1 MSEQI
6 REQVSAFLDGEL
18 PDTETELLLKRLT
31 RDGELRESFG
41 RFALIGEALRG
52 SGSQILTRGFA
63 SRVNLAIDGDPVHV
77 PAHVAPPRASRWW
90 RPLAGVT
97 VAASVAAVAIVALQQ
112 RTISPRSGVSAVT
125 VQNVTAQNVTQNGV
139 AQNVRA
145 PLETAAA
152 NQMPVQGGGGP
163 REALSYTVPAASPD
177 APSAISP
184 ARLTNY
190 VFAHSKYSSVLGQ
203 RGVLADLLIED
214 DEPQLIPI
222 QRAAPPSPAPEKRV
236 AP

>member
-41 RFALIGEALRG
+41 RYALIGEALRG
-52 SGSQILTRGFA
+52 VGSQNLTRGFA
-63 SRVNLAIDGDPVHV
+63 ARVNLAIDGE
-77 PAHVAPPRASRWW
+77 PAQATAHALPARPSRWW
-90 RPLAGVT
+90 RPLAGVS
-97 VAASVAAVAIVALQQ
+97 VAAGVAAVAIVALQQ
-112 RTISPRSGVSAVT
+112 RAISPRLYGPGPA
-125 VQNVTAQNVTQNGV
+125 TAQNVM
-139 AQNVRA
+139 A
-145 PLETAAA
+145 PLKAAA
-152 NQMPVQGGGGP
+152 PSQVSLQGGGGA
-163 REALSYTVPAASPD
+163 REALSYTVPATSTE
-177 APSAISP
+177 APSTITP

-214 DEPQLIPI
+214 EEPQLIPV
-222 QRAAPPSPAPEKRV
+222 QRTPLPPPTPDTRV

>member
-1 MSEQI
+1 
-6 REQVSAFLDGEL
+6 
-18 PDTETELLLKRLT
+18 
-31 RDGELRESFG
+31 
-41 RFALIGEALRG
+41 
-52 SGSQILTRGFA
+52 
-63 SRVNLAIDGDPVHV
+63 
-77 PAHVAPPRASRWW
+77 
-90 RPLAGVT
+90 
-97 VAASVAAVAIVALQQ
+97 LQQ

-125 VQNVTAQNVTQNGV
+125 AQNVTAQNVTQNGV

>member
-1 MSEQI
+1 
-6 REQVSAFLDGEL
+6 
-18 PDTETELLLKRLT
+18 
-31 RDGELRESFG
+31 
-41 RFALIGEALRG
+41 
-52 SGSQILTRGFA
+52 
-63 SRVNLAIDGDPVHV
+63 
-77 PAHVAPPRASRWW
+77 
-90 RPLAGVT
+90 VT
-97 VAASVAAVAIVALQQ
+97 VAAGVAAVAIVALQQ
-112 RTISPRSGVSAVT
+112 RAISPRSGASPVT
-125 VQNVTAQNVTQNGV
+125 AQSVTGQNVTAQSVTAQNVTAQNVT
-139 AQNVRA
+139 AQNVTAQNVTA

-163 REALSYTVPAASPD
+163 REALSYTVPAVSTD

-222 QRAAPPSPAPEKRV
+222 QRAAPPPPAPEKRV

>member
-41 RFALIGEALRG
+41 RYALIGEALRG
-52 SGSQILTRGFA
+52 AGSSQILTRGFA
-63 SRVNLAIDGDPVHV
+63 ARVNLAIDGE
-77 PAHVAPPRASRWW
+77 PAQAAAHAQPARAPRWW

-97 VAASVAAVAIVALQQ
+97 VAAGVAAVAIVALQQ
-112 RTISPRSGVSAVT
+112 RAISPRVSGSAP
-125 VQNVTAQNVTQNGV
+125 VTAQNV
-139 AQNVRA
+139 AA
-145 PLETAAA
+145 PLKAAA
-152 NQMPVQGGGGP
+152 AGQPALQGGGGP
-163 REALSYTVPAASPD
+163 REPISYTVVPAASSD
-177 APSAISP
+177 APSTITP

-214 DEPQLIPI
+214 DEPQVLT
-222 QRAAPPSPAPEKRV
+222 APRVVQPPPTPDTRV